1 MKKFTTTIIVALI
14 MCATAFAQNNAHH
27 IHHKNGH
34 SHPAVDKCEATIHGH
49 ITDSRTKE
57 HIPYITVT
65 IDGTTIG
72 TTTDATG
79 HYTLYHVPVGKFTV
93 SVSSIGYA
101 TKSKEVEVECG
112 TDLQLNFETTE
123 EQISVDA
130 VVVSANRNATKR
142 SEAPSLVNIL
152 DSDLLNKVSA
162 PTIAEGLS
170 FQPGV
175 RVENSCQ
182 NCGFA
187 QVRINGLSGQYSQ
200 IVINSRPVFSAL
212 AGVYGLEHIPANMVE
227 RIEVV
232 RGGGSALYG
241 SSAIGGTINII
252 TKEPLRNYGELS
264 HTLTSIGVTG
274 ALDNNTTLNA
284 SLVTDDRKAG
294 LTIFGQNRIRGAYDH
309 DGDGFVEIPVIKS
322 QTIGTQAYIKTSA
335 YSKLT
340 LDYHATKEYRRGG
353 DQLNRPPHEAM
364 IAETTDHL
372 INSGGLSFEGTS
384 KDSRHRYSVFVSAQ
398 DTKRD
403 SYYGSQKE
411 KDDETND
418 TTTDKDGDNTPN
430 SYGKTDGMTGVAGAQ
445 YLYRLKI
452 FELTTGLEYNYDY
465 LYDNPLGYKGQEGYS
480 KMVTEQH
487 IHNASIYAQGEFK
500 FNKWGFLVGGR
511 FDNWYSASAKK
522 YLPIF
527 SPRVTFRYNPNHNI
541 NLRATYGS
549 GFRAP
554 QAFDEDLHVL
564 IVGGERTRIRLVDN
578 LKEERSHAFTLS
590 ADMYKTWGRVQANLL
605 VEGFCT
611 LLEDVFAL
619 RDYTGNDPNIQKELK
634 PEKEWKNDING
645 NPIPEYKDGR
655 YDITD
660 GARIKERYN
669 GSGAIVAG
677 LNIEGKI
684 AYLPWIEASAGAT
697 FQIGKY
703 KRAEQWSDD
712 DSVEKATN
720 MFRSPNIYG
729 YFTISSQPVKNFK
742 IDLSGNFMG
751 RMYVEHMAGGLR
763 PDGSTLAKD
772 RIDRTNPFF
781 DLGIK
786 LSYDFKIWKTIGLQI
801 NAGVR
806 NILNSYQRDFDRGA
820 NRDSGYI
827 YGPSLPRSVFVG
839 AKLSF

>member
-1 MKKFTTTIIVALI
+1 MKKFITTIVVALVL
-14 MCATAFAQNNAHH
+14 CATATAQHHHAHH
-27 IHHKNGH
+27 HAHKIHHDNGH
-34 SHPAVDKCEATIHGH
+34 SHSAAEKCEATIHGH

-65 IDGTTIG
+65 IDGTTVG
-72 TTTDATG
+72 STTDATG
-79 HYTLYHVPVGKFTV
+79 HYTLYHAPVGKLKVTV
-93 SVSSIGYA
+93 SAIGYA
-101 TKSKEVEVECG
+101 SQTKEVNVECG
-112 TDLQLNFETTE
+112 SDLLLNFETTE

-130 VVVSANRNATKR
+130 IVVSANRNATKR
-142 SEAPSLVNIL
+142 SEAPTLVNIV

-162 PTIAEGLS
+162 PTLAEGLS

-200 IVINSRPVFSAL
+200 ILINSRPVFSAL

-232 RGGGSALYG
+232 RGGGSALFG

-252 TKEPLRNYGELS
+252 TKEPLRNSGELAHS
-264 HTLTSIGVTG
+264 LTSIGLSG

-294 LTIFGQNRIRGAYDH
+294 LTIYGQNRMRDAYDH

-340 LDYHATKEYRRGG
+340 LDYHATNEYRRGG
-353 DQLNRPPHEAM
+353 DKLDLPPHKAM

-372 INSGGLSFEGTS
+372 INSGGLSFDGTS
-384 KDSRHRYSVFVSAQ
+384 KNTRHRYSIFASAQ
-398 DTKRD
+398 STKRD
-403 SYYGSQKE
+403 SYYGAEMNE
-411 KDDETND
+411 KA
-418 TTTDKDGDNTPN
+418 
-430 SYGKTDGMTGVAGAQ
+430 YGKTDGVTAVAGGQ

-452 FELTTGLEYNYDY
+452 FELTAGAEYSYDY
-465 LYDNPLGYKGQEGYS
+465 LFDNPIGYASDEFYQSMITK
-480 KMVTEQH
+480 QH
-487 IHNASIYAQGEFK
+487 VHNASVYAQGEFK

-511 FDNWYSASAKK
+511 LDNWYNASNKK
-522 YLPIF
+522 YLCIP
-527 SPRVTFRYNPNHNI
+527 SPRVTFRYNPTHNI

-554 QAFDEDLHVL
+554 QAFDEDLHIL
-564 IVGGERTRIRLVDN
+564 IVGGERTRIRLAED
-578 LKEERSHAFTLS
+578 LKEERSHSFTLS

-611 LLEDVFAL
+611 ILNDVFAL
-619 RDYTGNDPNIQKELK
+619 RDYAGTKEPYEKVEK
-634 PEKEWKNDING
+634 PSDEWEDATV
-645 NPIPEYKDGR
+645 PEYKDGV
-655 YDITD
+655 YSTND
-660 GARIKERYN
+660 GARLYERYN
-669 GSGAIVAG
+669 GSGATVAG
-677 LNIEGKI
+677 LNVEGKI
-684 AYLPWIEASAGAT
+684 AYAPWVEASAGVT
-697 FQIGKY
+697 LQRSRYNTPEK
-703 KRAEQWSDD
+703 WSED

-720 MFRSPNIYG
+720 MFRSPNVYG
-729 YFTISSQPVKNFK
+729 YFTITTQPIKNFK
-742 IDLSGNFMG
+742 IDLSGNYMG
-751 RMYVEHMAGGLR
+751 RMYVEHFAGEELEDGSFVGGIL
-763 PDGSTLAKD
+763 PDGSTLKKD
-772 RIDRTNPFF
+772 RIEHTKAFF
-781 DLGIK
+781 DLGLK
-786 LSYDFKIWKTIGLQI
+786 LSYEFKVWKTIGLQV

-806 NILNSYQRDFDRGA
+806 NILNSYQNDFDRGEY
-820 NRDSGYI
+820 RDSGYI
-827 YGPSLPRSVFVG
+827 YGPSLPRSIFVG

>member
-1 MKKFTTTIIVALI
+1 MKKFTTTIIVALVL
-14 MCATAFAQNNAHH
+14 CATAFAQNNAHH

-34 SHPAVDKCEATIHGH
+34 SHPAADKCEATIHGH

-72 TTTDATG
+72 TTTDANG
-79 HYTLYHVPVGKFTV
+79 HYTLYHVPVGKFVV

-101 TKSKEVEVECG
+101 TQSREVEVECG

-142 SEAPSLVNIL
+142 SEAPTLVNIV

-162 PTIAEGLS
+162 PTLAEGLS

-252 TKEPLRNYGELS
+252 TKEPLRNYGELA

-294 LTIFGQNRIRGAYDH
+294 LTIYGQNRKRDAYDH
-309 DGDGFVEIPVIKS
+309 DHDGFVEIPVIKS

-340 LDYHATKEYRRGG
+340 LDYHATSEYRRGG
-353 DQLNRPPHEAM
+353 DKLDQQPHEAM

-384 KDSRHRYSVFVSAQ
+384 KDSRHRYSVYTSAQ
-398 DTKRD
+398 ATNRE
-403 SYYGSQKE
+403 SYYGANM
-411 KDDETND
+411 D
-418 TTTDKDGDNTPN
+418 PN
-430 SYGKTDGMTGVAGAQ
+430 AYGKTDGITAVAGAQ

-465 LYDNPLGYKGQEGYS
+465 LFDNPVGYVAQGFKSMQ
-480 KMVTEQH
+480 TEQH
-487 IHNASIYAQGEFK
+487 IHNASVFAQGEFK

-511 FDNWYSASAKK
+511 FDNWYSASADK

-527 SPRVTFRYNPNHNI
+527 SPRVTLRYNPTHNI

-554 QAFDEDLHVL
+554 QAFDEDLHIL
-564 IVGGERTRIRLVDN
+564 IVGGERTRIRLADD
-578 LKEERSHAFTLS
+578 LKEERSHTATIS

-605 VEGFCT
+605 VEGFYT
-611 LLEDVFAL
+611 KLNDVFAL
-619 RDYTGNDPNIQKELK
+619 RSIGVEG
-634 PEKEWKNDING
+634 E
-645 NPIPEYKDGR
+645 
-655 YDITD
+655 D
-660 GARIKERYN
+660 GATIHERYN
-669 GSGAIVAG
+669 GSGATVAG
-677 LNIEGKI
+677 LNVEGKL
-684 AYLPWIEASAGAT
+684 AYAPWIEAAAGVT
-697 FQIGKY
+697 WQIGKY
-703 KRAEQWSDD
+703 DTPEQWSSDEE
-712 DSVEKATN
+712 VALATD
-720 MFRSPNIYG
+720 MFRSPNVYG
-729 YFTISSQPVKNFK
+729 YFTLSSQPVKNFK
-742 IDLSGNFMG
+742 IDLSGNYMG
-751 RMYVEHMAGGLR
+751 RMYVEHYAGGIL
-763 PDGSTLAKD
+763 PDGSILEKD
-772 RIDRTNPFF
+772 RIERTNPFF
-781 DLGIK
+781 DLGVK
-786 LSYDFKIWKTIGLQI
+786 LSYDFKIWKSIGLQI

-806 NILNSYQRDFDRGA
+806 NILNSYQKDFDRGA

-827 YGPSLPRSVFVG
+827 YGPSLPRSIFVG

>member
-1 MKKFTTTIIVALI
+1 
-14 MCATAFAQNNAHH
+14 MCATAIAQNNAHH
-27 IHHKNGH
+27 IHHKNGY
-34 SHPAVDKCEATIHGH
+34 SHPAADKCEATIHGH
-49 ITDSRTKE
+49 VTDSRTKE

-93 SVSSIGYA
+93 SVSAIGYA
-101 TKSKEVEVECG
+101 TKSKEVNVECG
-112 TDLQLNFETTE
+112 SDLQLNLETTE

-142 SEAPSLVNIL
+142 SEAPTLVNIV

-162 PTIAEGLS
+162 PTLAEGLS

-252 TKEPLRNYGELS
+252 TKEPLRNYGELA
-264 HTLTSIGVTG
+264 HTITSTG
-274 ALDNNTTLNA
+274 ISKALDNNTTLNA
-284 SLVTDDRKAG
+284 SIVTDDRKAG
-294 LTIFGQNRIRGAYDH
+294 LTIYGQNRMRDAYDH

-340 LDYHATKEYRRGG
+340 LDYHATNEYRRGG
-353 DQLNRPPHEAM
+353 DKLDLPPHEAM

-384 KDSRHRYSVFVSAQ
+384 KNSRHRYSVFASAQ
-398 DTKRD
+398 ATNRD
-403 SYYGSQKE
+403 SYYGA
-411 KDDETND
+411 DMD
-418 TTTDKDGDNTPN
+418 PN
-430 SYGKTDGMTGVAGAQ
+430 AYGKTKGVTAVAGAQ
-445 YLYRLKI
+445 YLYRLNI
-452 FELTTGLEYNYDY
+452 FELTTGLEYSYDY
-465 LYDNPLGYKGQEGYS
+465 LFDNPIGYVAQGYTS
-480 KMVTEQH
+480 MQTKQH
-487 IHNASIYAQGEFK
+487 IHNASVFAQGEFK
-500 FNKWGFLVGGR
+500 FNKWGFLAGGR

-522 YLPIF
+522 YLPIV
-527 SPRVTFRYNPNHNI
+527 SPRVTLRYNPIHDI

-554 QAFDEDLHVL
+554 QAFDEDLHILV
-564 IVGGERTRIRLVDN
+564 VGGERTRIRLADD
-578 LKEERSHAFTLS
+578 LKEERSHTFTVS
-590 ADMYKTWGRVQANLL
+590 SDMYHTFGRVQTNLL
-605 VEGFCT
+605 VEGFAT
-611 LLEDVFAL
+611 ILNDVFAL
-619 RDYTGNDPNIQKELK
+619 RDTGYTGE
-634 PEKEWKNDING
+634 
-645 NPIPEYKDGR
+645 
-655 YDITD
+655 D
-660 GARIKERYN
+660 GATIKERYN
-669 GSGAIVAG
+669 GSGATVMG
-677 LNIEGKI
+677 LNIEGKV
-684 AYLPWIEASAGAT
+684 AYAPWVEASAGVT
-697 FQIGKY
+697 LQRSKY
-703 KRAEQWSDD
+703 KSPEAWSEDE
-712 DSVEKATN
+712 SVEKATN
-720 MFRSPNIYG
+720 MFRSPNVYG

-742 IDLSGNFMG
+742 IDLSGNYMG
-751 RMYVEHMAGGLR
+751 RMYVEHFAGGILL
-763 PDGSTLAKD
+763 DGSTLEKD
-772 RIDRTNPFF
+772 RIERTNPFF
-781 DLGIK
+781 DLGVK
-786 LSYDFKIWKTIGLQI
+786 LSYDFKIWKSIGLQI

-806 NILNSYQRDFDRGA
+806 NILNSYQRDFDRGPS
-820 NRDSGYI
+820 RDSGYI

>member
-1 MKKFTTTIIVALI
+1 MKKLFTLVVVALVV
-14 MCATAFAQNNAHH
+14 CATATAQHNANK
-27 IHHKNGH
+27 IHHENGH
-34 SHPAVDKCEATIHGH
+34 SHSVSDKCEATIHGH
-49 ITDSRTKE
+49 VTDSRTKE

-65 IDGTTIG
+65 IDGTTVG

-79 HYTLYHVPVGKFTV
+79 HYTLYHAPVGKLKVT
-93 SVSSIGYA
+93 VSSIGYA
-101 TKSKEVEVECG
+101 TKTKEINVECG
-112 TDLQLNFETTE
+112 SDINLNFETTE

-142 SEAPSLVNIL
+142 SEAPTLVNIV

-162 PTIAEGLS
+162 PTLAEGLS

-200 IVINSRPVFSAL
+200 ILINSRPVFSAL

-232 RGGGSALYG
+232 RGGGSALFG

-252 TKEPLRNYGELS
+252 TKEPLRNSGELAHS
-264 HTLTSIGVTG
+264 LTSVGVTG

-294 LTIFGQNRIRGAYDH
+294 LTIYGQNRIRDAYDH

-340 LDYHATKEYRRGG
+340 LDYHATNEYRRGG
-353 DQLNRPPHEAM
+353 DLLDLPPHEAY

-372 INSGGLSFEGTS
+372 IHSGGLSFDGTS
-384 KDSRHRYSVFVSAQ
+384 KDSKHRYSIFASAQ
-398 DTKRD
+398 ATNRD
-403 SYYGSQKE
+403 SYYGA
-411 KDDETND
+411 
-418 TTTDKDGDNTPN
+418 DKNPN
-430 SYGKTDGMTGVAGAQ
+430 AYGKTKGVTAVAGGQ

-452 FELTTGLEYNYDY
+452 FELTAGVEYSYDH
-465 LYDNPLGYKGQEGYS
+465 LFDNPIGYASESFYESMIIK
-480 KMVTEQH
+480 QH

-511 FDNWYSASAKK
+511 LDNWYNASNKHF
-522 YLPIF
+522 LCIP
-527 SPRVTFRYNPNHNI
+527 SPRVTLRYNPIHNI

-554 QAFDEDLHVL
+554 QAFDEDLHIL
-564 IVGGERTRIRLVDN
+564 IVGGERTRIRLADN
-578 LKEERSHAFTLS
+578 LREERSHSFTLS
-590 ADMYKTWGRVQANLL
+590 ADMYKSWGRVQANLL
-605 VEGFCT
+605 VEGFYT
-611 LLEDVFAL
+611 RLNGVFTL
-619 RDYTGNDPNIQKELK
+619 RDTGEIGD
-634 PEKEWKNDING
+634 
-645 NPIPEYKDGR
+645 
-655 YDITD
+655 D
-660 GARIKERYN
+660 GATIYERYN
-669 GSGAIVAG
+669 GSGANVMG
-677 LNIEGKI
+677 FNVEGKI
-684 AYLPWIEASAGAT
+684 AYAPWVEASAGVT
-697 FQIGKY
+697 VQRSRYSKP
-703 KRAEQWSDD
+703 EQWSDD
-712 DSVEKATN
+712 DTVAKATN
-720 MFRSPNIYG
+720 MLRSPNVYG
-729 YFTISSQPVKNFK
+729 YFTISTQPIKNFK
-742 IDLSGNFMG
+742 IDLSANYMG
-751 RMYVEHMAGGLR
+751 RMDVEHFAGGLR
-763 PDGSTLAKD
+763 PDGTEVLKD
-772 RIDRTNPFF
+772 ELVRTNPFF

-786 LSYDFKIWKTIGLQI
+786 LSYDFKIWKTIGLQL
-801 NAGVR
+801 NGGVR
-806 NILNSYQRDFDRGA
+806 NILNSYQRDFDQGPA
-820 NRDSGYI
+820 RDSGYI

>member
-1 MKKFTTTIIVALI
+1 MKKLTTTIVVALV
-14 MCATAFAQNNAHH
+14 MCATTIAQNHANHV
-27 IHHKNGH
+27 HHKNGH
-34 SHPAVDKCEATIHGH
+34 SHPAADKCEATIHGH
-49 ITDSRTKE
+49 VTDSHTKE
-57 HIPYITVT
+57 HIPYITIT

-79 HYTLYHVPVGKFTV
+79 HYTLYHVPVGKFVV
-93 SVSSIGYA
+93 SVSAIGYA
-101 TKSKEVEVECG
+101 TQNKEVEVECG

-142 SEAPSLVNIL
+142 SEAPTLVNIV

-162 PTIAEGLS
+162 PTLAEGLS

-252 TKEPLRNYGELS
+252 TKEPLRNYGELA
-264 HTLTSIGVTG
+264 HTLTSTGITG

-294 LTIFGQNRIRGAYDH
+294 LTIYGQNRMRDAYDH
-309 DGDGFVEIPVIKS
+309 DHDGFVEIPVIKS

-340 LDYHATKEYRRGG
+340 LDYHATSEYRRGG
-353 DQLNRPPHEAM
+353 DKLDQPPHEAM

-384 KDSRHRYSVFVSAQ
+384 KDSRHRYSVFASAQ
-398 DTKRD
+398 STNRE
-403 SYYGSQKE
+403 SYYGANM
-411 KDDETND
+411 D
-418 TTTDKDGDNTPN
+418 PN
-430 SYGKTDGMTGVAGAQ
+430 AYGKTDGITAVAGAQ

-465 LYDNPLGYKGQEGYS
+465 LFDNPIGYVAQGFKSMQ
-480 KMVTEQH
+480 TEQH
-487 IHNASIYAQGEFK
+487 IHNASIFAQGEFK

-511 FDNWYSASAKK
+511 FDNWYSASADK

-527 SPRVTFRYNPNHNI
+527 SPRVTLRYNPTHNI

-554 QAFDEDLHVL
+554 QAFDEDLHIL
-564 IVGGERTRIRLVDN
+564 IVGGERTRIRLADD
-578 LKEERSHAFTLS
+578 LKEERSHTATLS

-605 VEGFCT
+605 VEGFYT
-611 LLEDVFAL
+611 KLNDVFAL
-619 RDYTGNDPNIQKELK
+619 RSTGTEG
-634 PEKEWKNDING
+634 E
-645 NPIPEYKDGR
+645 
-655 YDITD
+655 D
-660 GARIKERYN
+660 GATIHERYN
-669 GSGAIVAG
+669 GSGATVAG
-677 LNIEGKI
+677 LNVEGKL
-684 AYLPWIEASAGAT
+684 AYAPWIEAAAGVT
-697 FQIGKY
+697 LQLGKY
-703 KRAEQWSDD
+703 DTPEKWSDD
-712 DSVEKATN
+712 DEVALATD
-720 MFRSPNIYG
+720 MFRSPNVYG
-729 YFTISSQPVKNFK
+729 YFTLSSQPVKNFK
-742 IDLSGNFMG
+742 IDLSGNYMG
-751 RMYVEHMAGGLR
+751 RMYVEHYAGGML
-763 PDGSTLAKD
+763 PDGSTLEKD
-772 RIDRTNPFF
+772 RIERTNPFF
-781 DLGIK
+781 DLGVK
-786 LSYDFKIWKTIGLQI
+786 LSYDFKIWKTIGLQV

-827 YGPSLPRSVFVG
+827 YGPSLPRSIFVG

>member
-1 MKKFTTTIIVALI
+1 MKKFTTITIVALF
-14 MCATAFAQNNAHH
+14 MCATAIAQNHANH
-27 IHHKNGH
+27 IHHSNGH
-34 SHPAVDKCEATIHGH
+34 SHPADDKCEATIHGH
-49 ITDSRTKE
+49 ITDSNTKE

-65 IDGTTIG
+65 VDGTTIG

-93 SVSSIGYA
+93 SVSAIGYA
-101 TKSKEVEVECG
+101 TKSKEVNVECG

-142 SEAPSLVNIL
+142 SEAPTLVNIV

-162 PTIAEGLS
+162 PTLAEGLS

-200 IVINSRPVFSAL
+200 IVINSRPIFSAL

-252 TKEPLRNYGELS
+252 TKEPLRNYGELA
-264 HTLTSIGVTG
+264 HTITSTG
-274 ALDNNTTLNA
+274 ISKSLDNNTTLNA
-284 SLVTDDRKAG
+284 SIVTDDRKAG
-294 LTIFGQNRIRGAYDH
+294 LTIYGQNRMRDAYDH

-340 LDYHATKEYRRGG
+340 LDYHATNEYRRGG
-353 DQLNRPPHEAM
+353 DKLDQPPHEAM

-384 KDSRHRYSVFVSAQ
+384 KDSRHRYSVFASAQ
-398 DTKRD
+398 ATNRD
-403 SYYGSQKE
+403 SYYGA
-411 KDDETND
+411 DMD
-418 TTTDKDGDNTPN
+418 PN
-430 SYGKTDGMTGVAGAQ
+430 AYGKTKGVTAVAGAQ

-452 FELTTGLEYNYDY
+452 FELTTGLEYSYDY
-465 LYDNPLGYKGQEGYS
+465 LFDNPIGYVAQGFTSMQTK
-480 KMVTEQH
+480 QH
-487 IHNASIYAQGEFK
+487 IHNASVFAQGEFK
-500 FNKWGFLVGGR
+500 FNKWGFLAGGR

-522 YLPIF
+522 YLPIV
-527 SPRVTFRYNPNHNI
+527 SPRVTLRYNPIHDI

-554 QAFDEDLHVL
+554 QAFDEDLHILV
-564 IVGGERTRIRLVDN
+564 VGGERTRIRLADD
-578 LKEERSHAFTLS
+578 LKEERSHTFTVS
-590 ADMYKTWGRVQANLL
+590 SDMYHTFGRVQTNLL
-605 VEGFCT
+605 VEGFAT
-611 LLEDVFAL
+611 ILNDVFAL
-619 RDYTGNDPNIQKELK
+619 RDTGDTGE
-634 PEKEWKNDING
+634 
-645 NPIPEYKDGR
+645 
-655 YDITD
+655 D
-660 GARIKERYN
+660 GATIKERYN
-669 GSGAIVAG
+669 GSGATVMG
-677 LNIEGKI
+677 LNIEGKV
-684 AYLPWIEASAGAT
+684 AYAPWVEASAGVT
-697 FQIGKY
+697 LQRSKY
-703 KRAEQWSDD
+703 KSPESWSEDE
-712 DSVEKATN
+712 SVEKATN
-720 MFRSPNIYG
+720 MFRSPNVYG

-742 IDLSGNFMG
+742 IDLSGSYMG
-751 RMYVEHMAGGLR
+751 RMYVEHFAGGILL
-763 PDGSTLAKD
+763 DGSTLEKD
-772 RIDRTNPFF
+772 RIERTNPFF
-781 DLGIK
+781 DLGVK

-806 NILNSYQRDFDRGA
+806 NILNSYQHDFDRYE

>member
-1 MKKFTTTIIVALI
+1 MKKLTTIIIVAVA
-14 MCATAFAQNNAHH
+14 MCASATAQNH

-34 SHPAVDKCEATIHGH
+34 SHSAAEKCEATVHGH
-49 ITDSRTKE
+49 VTDSKTQE
-57 HIPYITVT
+57 HLPYITVA

-79 HYTLYHVPVGKFTV
+79 HYTLYHVPVGKFKV
-93 SVSSIGYA
+93 SISAVGYA
-101 TKSKEVEVECG
+101 NQSKEIEVECG

-123 EQISVDA
+123 SQISVDE

-142 SEAPSLVNIL
+142 SEAPALVNIVNC
-152 DSDLLNKVSA
+152 DLLGKVAA

-200 IVINSRPVFSAL
+200 ILINSRPIFSAL

-232 RGGGSALYG
+232 RGGGSALFG

-252 TKEPLRNYGELS
+252 TREPLRNSGELA
-264 HTLTSIGVTG
+264 HTITSIGCG
-274 ALDNNTTLNA
+274 KSLDNNTTLNA

-294 LTIFGQNRIRGAYDH
+294 LTIYGQNRMRDAYDH

-340 LDYHATKEYRRGG
+340 LDYHATNEYRRGG
-353 DQLNRPPHEAM
+353 DLLDLPPHQAW

-372 INSGGLSFEGTS
+372 INSGGLSFDGTS
-384 KDSRHRYSVFVSAQ
+384 KNSRHRYSVFASAQ
-398 DTKRD
+398 ATNRE
-403 SYYGSQKE
+403 SYYGAHQ
-411 KDDETND
+411 D
-418 TTTDKDGDNTPN
+418 PN
-430 SYGKTDGMTGVAGAQ
+430 AYGKTDGVTAVVGGQ
-445 YLYRLKI
+445 YLYRMRI
-452 FELTTGLEYNYDY
+452 FELTAGAEYNYDY
-465 LYDNPLGYKGQEGYS
+465 LFDNPIGYVAQGYTS
-480 KMVTEQH
+480 MITKQH

-511 FDNWYSASAKK
+511 LDNWYNATAKRF
-522 YLPIF
+522 LCIP
-527 SPRVTFRYNPNHNI
+527 SPRVTFRYNPTHNI

-554 QAFDEDLHVL
+554 QAFDEDLHIL
-564 IVGGERTRIRLVDN
+564 IVGGERTRIRLADD
-578 LKEERSHAFTLS
+578 LHEERSHSFTLS
-590 ADMYKTWGRVQANLL
+590 ADMYKTFGRVQTNLL

-611 LLEDVFAL
+611 MLNGVFAL
-619 RDYTGNDPNIQKELK
+619 RETGEIGE
-634 PEKEWKNDING
+634 
-645 NPIPEYKDGR
+645 
-655 YDITD
+655 D
-660 GARIKERYN
+660 GATIYERYN
-669 GSGAIVAG
+669 GSGATVMG
-677 LNIEGKI
+677 LNVEGKVSY
-684 AYLPWIEASAGAT
+684 APWVDASAGVT
-697 FQIGKY
+697 LQRSHY
-703 KRAEQWSDD
+703 TTPEQWSDD
-712 DSVEKATN
+712 ESVAPTEN
-720 MFRSPNIYG
+720 MFRSPNVYG
-729 YFTISSQPVKNFK
+729 YFTISTQPVKNFK
-742 IDLSGNFMG
+742 IDLSGNYMG
-751 RMYVEHMAGGLR
+751 RMYVEHFAGGML
-763 PDGSTLAKD
+763 PDGTTLEKD
-772 RIDRTNPFF
+772 RLERTQPFF
-781 DLGIK
+781 DLGLK

-801 NAGVR
+801 NGGVR
-806 NILNSYQRDFDRGA
+806 NILNSYQKDFDRGA
-820 NRDSGYI
+820 SRDSGYI

>member
-1 MKKFTTTIIVALI
+1 MKKLTTTIVVALV
-14 MCATAFAQNNAHH
+14 MCATTIAQNHANHV
-27 IHHKNGH
+27 HHKNGH
-34 SHPAVDKCEATIHGH
+34 SHPAADKCEATIHGH
-49 ITDSRTKE
+49 ITDSHTKE

-79 HYTLYHVPVGKFTV
+79 HYTLYHVPVGKFVV
-93 SVSSIGYA
+93 SVSAIGYA
-101 TKSKEVEVECG
+101 TQNKEVEVECG

-142 SEAPSLVNIL
+142 SEAPTLVNIV

-162 PTIAEGLS
+162 PTLAEGLS

-252 TKEPLRNYGELS
+252 TKEPLRNYGELA
-264 HTLTSIGVTG
+264 HTLTSTGITG

-294 LTIFGQNRIRGAYDH
+294 LTIYGQNRMRDAYDH
-309 DGDGFVEIPVIKS
+309 DHDGFVEIPVIKS

-340 LDYHATKEYRRGG
+340 LDYHATSEYRRGG
-353 DQLNRPPHEAM
+353 DKLDQPPHEAM

-384 KDSRHRYSVFVSAQ
+384 KDSRHRYSVFASAQ
-398 DTKRD
+398 STNRE
-403 SYYGSQKE
+403 SYYGANE
-411 KDDETND
+411 D
-418 TTTDKDGDNTPN
+418 PN
-430 SYGKTDGMTGVAGAQ
+430 AYGKTDGITAVAGAQ

-465 LYDNPLGYKGQEGYS
+465 LFDNPIGYVAQGFKSMQ
-480 KMVTEQH
+480 TEQH
-487 IHNASIYAQGEFK
+487 IHNASIFAQGEFK

-511 FDNWYSASAKK
+511 FDNWYSASADK

-527 SPRVTFRYNPNHNI
+527 SPRVTLRYNPTHNI

-554 QAFDEDLHVL
+554 QAFDEDLHIL
-564 IVGGERTRIRLVDN
+564 IVGGERTRIRLADD
-578 LKEERSHAFTLS
+578 LKEERSHTATLS
-590 ADMYKTWGRVQANLL
+590 ADMYKTWGRMQANLL
-605 VEGFCT
+605 VEGFYT
-611 LLEDVFAL
+611 KLNDVFAL
-619 RDYTGNDPNIQKELK
+619 RSTGTEG
-634 PEKEWKNDING
+634 E
-645 NPIPEYKDGR
+645 
-655 YDITD
+655 D
-660 GARIKERYN
+660 GATIHERYN
-669 GSGAIVAG
+669 GSGATVAG
-677 LNIEGKI
+677 LNVEGKL
-684 AYLPWIEASAGAT
+684 AYAPWIEAAAGVT
-697 FQIGKY
+697 LQLGKY
-703 KRAEQWSDD
+703 DTPEKWSDND
-712 DSVEKATN
+712 EVALATD
-720 MFRSPNIYG
+720 MFRSPNVYG
-729 YFTISSQPVKNFK
+729 YFTLSSQPVKNFK
-742 IDLSGNFMG
+742 IDLSGNYMG
-751 RMYVEHMAGGLR
+751 RMYVEHYAGGML
-763 PDGSTLAKD
+763 PDGSTLEKD
-772 RIDRTNPFF
+772 RIERTNPFF
-781 DLGIK
+781 DLGVK
-786 LSYDFKIWKTIGLQI
+786 LSYDFKIWKTIGLQV

-827 YGPSLPRSVFVG
+827 YGPSLPRSIFVG

>member
-1 MKKFTTTIIVALI
+1 MKKLTTTIVVALV
-14 MCATAFAQNNAHH
+14 MCATTIAQNHANHV
-27 IHHKNGH
+27 HHKNGH
-34 SHPAVDKCEATIHGH
+34 SHPAADKCEATIHGH
-49 ITDSRTKE
+49 ITDSHTKE

-79 HYTLYHVPVGKFTV
+79 HYTLYHVPVGKFVV
-93 SVSSIGYA
+93 SVSAIGYA
-101 TKSKEVEVECG
+101 TQNKEVEVECG

-142 SEAPSLVNIL
+142 SEAPTLVNIV

-162 PTIAEGLS
+162 PTLAEGLS

-252 TKEPLRNYGELS
+252 TKEPLRNYGELA
-264 HTLTSIGVTG
+264 HTLTSTGITG

-294 LTIFGQNRIRGAYDH
+294 LTIYGQNRMRDAYDH
-309 DGDGFVEIPVIKS
+309 DHDGFVEIPVIKS

-340 LDYHATKEYRRGG
+340 LDYHATSEYRRGG
-353 DQLNRPPHEAM
+353 DKLDQPPHEAM

-384 KDSRHRYSVFVSAQ
+384 KDSRHRYSVFASAQ
-398 DTKRD
+398 STNRE
-403 SYYGSQKE
+403 SYYGANE
-411 KDDETND
+411 D
-418 TTTDKDGDNTPN
+418 PN
-430 SYGKTDGMTGVAGAQ
+430 AYGKTDGITAVAGAQ

-465 LYDNPLGYKGQEGYS
+465 LFDNPIGYVAQGFKSMQ
-480 KMVTEQH
+480 TEQH
-487 IHNASIYAQGEFK
+487 IHNASIFAQGEFK

-511 FDNWYSASAKK
+511 FDNWYSASADK

-527 SPRVTFRYNPNHNI
+527 SPRVTLRYNPTHNI

-554 QAFDEDLHVL
+554 QAFDEDLHIL
-564 IVGGERTRIRLVDN
+564 IVGGERTRIRLADD
-578 LKEERSHAFTLS
+578 LKEERSHTATLS

-605 VEGFCT
+605 VEGFYT
-611 LLEDVFAL
+611 KLNDVFAL
-619 RDYTGNDPNIQKELK
+619 RSTGTEG
-634 PEKEWKNDING
+634 E
-645 NPIPEYKDGR
+645 
-655 YDITD
+655 D
-660 GARIKERYN
+660 GATIHERYN
-669 GSGAIVAG
+669 GSGATVAG
-677 LNIEGKI
+677 LNVEGKL
-684 AYLPWIEASAGAT
+684 AYAPWIEAAAGVT
-697 FQIGKY
+697 LQLGKY
-703 KRAEQWSDD
+703 DTPEKWSDD
-712 DSVEKATN
+712 DEVALATD
-720 MFRSPNIYG
+720 MFRSPNVYG
-729 YFTISSQPVKNFK
+729 YFTLSSQPVKNFK
-742 IDLSGNFMG
+742 IDLSGNYMG
-751 RMYVEHMAGGLR
+751 RMYVEHYAGGML
-763 PDGSTLAKD
+763 PDGSTLEKD
-772 RIDRTNPFF
+772 RIERTNPFF
-781 DLGIK
+781 DLGVK
-786 LSYDFKIWKTIGLQI
+786 LSYDFKIWKTIGLQV

-827 YGPSLPRSVFVG
+827 YGPSLPRSIFVG

>member
-1 MKKFTTTIIVALI
+1 MKKIFSTIIVVLFV
-14 MCATAFAQNNAHH
+14 CASAYAQGGHQHQYQHQHRHGQNNQAHNH
-27 IHHKNGH
+27 AKGEQ
-34 SHPAVDKCEATIHGH
+34 CEATIHGH

-65 IDGTTIG
+65 IDGTTVG

-79 HYTLYHVPVGKFTV
+79 HYTLYHAPVGKLKVTV
-93 SVSSIGYA
+93 SAIGYA
-101 TKSKEVEVECG
+101 SKTKEVDVECG
-112 TDLQLNFETTE
+112 SDIILNFETTE

-130 VVVSANRNATKR
+130 IVVSANRNATKR
-142 SEAPSLVNIL
+142 SEAPTLVNIV

-162 PTIAEGLS
+162 PTLAEGLS

-200 IVINSRPVFSAL
+200 ILINSRPVFSAL

-232 RGGGSALYG
+232 RGGGSALFG

-252 TKEPLRNYGELS
+252 TKEPLRNSGEIAHS
-264 HTLTSIGVTG
+264 LTSIGVTG

-294 LTIFGQNRIRGAYDH
+294 LTIYGQNRMRDAYDH

-340 LDYHATKEYRRGG
+340 LDYHATNEYRRGG
-353 DQLNRPPHEAM
+353 DQLDLPPHKAW

-372 INSGGLSFEGTS
+372 INSGGLTFEGTS
-384 KDSRHRYSVFVSAQ
+384 KNSRHRYSVFASAQ
-398 DTKRD
+398 STKRD
-403 SYYGSQKE
+403 SYYGAEMNE
-411 KDDETND
+411 KA
-418 TTTDKDGDNTPN
+418 
-430 SYGKTDGMTGVAGAQ
+430 YGKTDGVTAVAGGQ
-445 YLYRLKI
+445 YLYRIKW
-452 FELTTGLEYNYDY
+452 FELTTGLEYSYDY
-465 LYDNPLGYKGQEGYS
+465 LFDNPIGYASEPFYKG
-480 KMVTEQH
+480 MIIEQH
-487 IHNASIYAQGEFK
+487 VHNASIYAQGEFK

-511 FDNWYSASAKK
+511 LDNWYNASNKRF
-522 YLPIF
+522 LCIP
-527 SPRVTFRYNPNHNI
+527 SPRVTLRYNPTHNI

-554 QAFDEDLHVL
+554 QAFDEDLHIL
-564 IVGGERTRIRLVDN
+564 IVGGERTRIRLAED
-578 LKEERSHAFTLS
+578 LKEERSHSFTLS

-611 LLEDVFAL
+611 ILNDVFAL
-619 RDYTGNDPNIQKELK
+619 RDYAGTKEPYEKVQK
-634 PEKEWKNDING
+634 PSDEWEDATV
-645 NPIPEYKDGR
+645 PEYKDGV
-655 YDITD
+655 YSTND
-660 GARIKERYN
+660 GARLYERYN
-669 GSGAIVAG
+669 GSGATVMG
-677 LNIEGKI
+677 LNVEGKI
-684 AYLPWIEASAGAT
+684 AYAPWVEASAGVT
-697 FQIGKY
+697 LQRSRY
-703 KRAEQWSDD
+703 KQPEQWSDTA
-712 DSVEKATN
+712 EPTLN
-720 MFRSPNIYG
+720 MFRSPNVYG
-729 YFTISSQPVKNFK
+729 YFTVTTQPLKNFK
-742 IDLSGNFMG
+742 IDLSGNYMG
-751 RMYVEHMAGGLR
+751 RMYVDHYAEGML
-763 PDGSTLAKD
+763 PDGSILDQD
-772 RIDRTNPFF
+772 RIEHTKAFF
-781 DLGIK
+781 DLGVK
-786 LSYDFKIWKTIGLQI
+786 LSYDFKIWKTIGLQV

-806 NILNSYQRDFDRGA
+806 NILNSYQNDFDRGA
-820 NRDSGYI
+820 ARDSGYI